1 MAGMGS
7 FNIRG
12 LTELQREMEKLQD
25 PNAFV
30 EACVKELA
38 ARLLRLVIKRTP
50 VGDYSGQSYTC
61 ETGFSPKGK
70 KVKGKTRRNS
80 SPGMDS
86 GATGISKGIR
96 RQSYGKSF
104 RGHLR
109 D

>member
-1 MAGMGS
+1 MMAGMGS

-61 ETGFSPKGK
+61 ETGFSHKGK
-70 KVKGKTRRNS
+70 KVKGKKAELFA
-80 SPGMDS
+80 GD
-86 GATGISKGIR
+86 G
-96 RQSYGKSF
+96 Q
-104 RGHLR
+104 RGNGHQQRDTQTVLR
-109 D
+109 